1 MRVPFRLLDVFAEAP
16 FAGNQLCVV
25 SETPDGL
32 DGETMQTLA
41 HEIGFSETTFVTA
54 VRDGVYDVRI
64 FTADDEIA
72 FAGHPTLGTAFAL
85 VEAGLV
91 TSPVVQTSAAGDV
104 TVEVDLAANQ
114 ATMRQLPPVFGPEVA
129 DRDAVA
135 NAAGLKA
142 SDLVDGLPVVSAS
155 TGLAHLMVPVKD
167 EATLRRAER
176 DDRGC
181 GEVCA
186 AADAE
191 SLYLFAVRGPGD
203 VMARMFDRGISDRRG
218 PCHGFGR
225 GSTGRL
231 PVGTLARGHAWEG
244 DGGAGRDGAPT
255 ELPPRRGR
263 SRCRLLGDLGCR
275 RRADRGRRR
284 VRGLSVRP
292 RDRTSATARRSSST
306 DPGRLGRRGGR
317 SCTGLTATGLSYET
331 SPFEK
336 MAVESPAGATTHRAK
351 PSAPPVFVMLNR

>member
-25 SETPDGL
+25 SETPEGL
-32 DGETMQTLA
+32 DGGDDADPGARDRVLRDD
-41 HEIGFSETTFVTA
+41 
-54 VRDGVYDVRI
+54 VRDRDPRRRLRRSDLHAGR
-64 FTADDEIA
+64 EIT

-85 VEAGLV
+85 VEAGMV
-91 TSPVVQTSAAGDV
+91 TSPVVQTSTAGDV
-104 TVEVDLAANQ
+104 TVEVDLATNQ
-114 ATMRQLPPVFGPEVA
+114 ATMRQLPPVFGPEVT

-135 NAAGLKA
+135 NAAGLQA

-186 AADAE
+186 ATDAE
-191 SLYLFAVRGPGD
+191 SLYLFAVRGDGD
-203 VMARMFDRGISDRRG
+203 VMARMFDRGITIGEDPATGSA
-218 PCHGFGR
+218 R
-225 GSTGRL
+225 GSTRRL
-231 PVGTLARGHAWEG
+231 PVGTRARGHAGEG

-255 ELPPRRGR
+255 ELPPCRGR
-263 SRCRLLGDLGCR
+263 SRRRLLGDLGGR

-292 RDRTSATARRSSST
+292 RDRT
-306 DPGRLGRRGGR
+306 
-317 SCTGLTATGLSYET
+317 
-331 SPFEK
+331 
-336 MAVESPAGATTHRAK
+336 
-351 PSAPPVFVMLNR
+351 

>member
-1 MRVPFRLLDVFAEAP
+1 MQVPFRLLDVFAEAP

-32 DGETMQTLA
+32 DGETMQTLS

-54 VRDGVYDVRI
+54 IRDGGYDVRI
-64 FTADDEIA
+64 FTPDDEIA

-91 TSPVVQTSAAGDV
+91 TSPVVQTSTAGDV
-104 TVEVDLAANQ
+104 TVEVDLDANQ
-114 ATMRQLPPVFGPEVA
+114 ATMRQLPPVFGPEVT

-135 NAAGLKA
+135 NAAGLQA

-186 AADAE
+186 ATDAE
-191 SLYLFAVRGPGD
+191 SLYLFAVRGDGD
-203 VMARMFDRGISDRRG
+203 VMARMFDRGITIGED
-218 PCHGFGR
+218 PAT
-225 GSTGRL
+225 GS
-231 PVGTLARGHAWEG
+231 
-244 DGGAGRDGAPT
+244 GAGPLGAYLSEHALAGMPGKVT
-255 ELPPRRGR
+255 VAQGEMVRRPSFLHVEVEAAADSWAISVAGGVRIVGEGR
-263 SRCRLLGDLGCR
+263 
-275 RRADRGRRR
+275 
-284 VRGLSVRP
+284 
-292 RDRTSATARRSSST
+292 
-306 DPGRLGRRGGR
+306 
-317 SCTGLTATGLSYET
+317 
-331 SPFEK
+331 F
-336 MAVESPAGATTHRAK
+336 AV
-351 PSAPPVFVMLNR
+351 